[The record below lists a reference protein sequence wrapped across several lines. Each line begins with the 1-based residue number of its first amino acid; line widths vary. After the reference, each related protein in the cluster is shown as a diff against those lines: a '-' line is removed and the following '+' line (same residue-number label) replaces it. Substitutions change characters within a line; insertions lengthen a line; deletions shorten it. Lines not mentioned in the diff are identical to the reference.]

1 MIDVGFYQAAAVAIP
16 VLVVAAALA
25 SSVVDPA
32 PRPLAGDRPSLVGG
46 LRIAGGI
53 VTVCF
58 VMVAELLALV
68 TLAADETSTW
78 TFAVVLA
85 AVTLLSA
92 LLATAAVQ
100 RLVEPLRGTWLEGV
114 EWLVILT
121 TAVFAAAAISLAFLE
136 T

>member
-1 MIDVGFYQAAAVAIP
+1 MIDVRFYQAAVVVIP
-16 VLVVAAALA
+16 ILVVAAALA

-32 PRPLAGDRPSLVGG
+32 SGAPAGDRRRLVGG

-53 VTVCF
+53 VAACF

-68 TLAADETSTW
+68 SVAAGETAAWSY
-78 TFAVVLA
+78 AVVLA
-85 AVTLLSA
+85 AITLLSA
-92 LLATAAVQ
+92 GLATAAVQ
-100 RLVEPLRGTWLEGV
+100 RLVEPLRGTWLQGV

-136 T
+136 